1 MTFYDDVVQVFKF
14 NLAGIAKILRNEDNS
29 FCHSAIIRYL
39 SQKVFISPFHGLA
52 KIGKRAKKVDAL
64 KE

>member
-14 NLAGIAKILRNEDNS
+14 NPAEIAKILRNEE
-29 FCHSAIIRYL
+29 
-39 SQKVFISPFHGLA
+39 VFISPFHGLA
-52 KIGKRAKKVDAL
+52 KIGKLAKKVDAF